1 MNHPAQSCIQS
12 LLDRLTASGAQHG
25 AQVSVYR
32 HGELI
37 VDAFSGVTDPI
48 TGHPVDGD
56 TLFPVFSVSKGM
68 TATILHR
75 LVERGLVSY
84 DTPVAEV
91 WPEFAAH
98 GKGAITLRHCLN
110 HTAGLANLP
119 GDISHSEI
127 ADWPHMC
134 RLLADARPVTPPG
147 AQGEY
152 HAITFGWLCGEVA
165 CRITSRD
172 FQTLLAAE
180 IATPLGLLQSLFMGL
195 PVSCDASIATL
206 EEPSATGPVPGPHP
220 PSPIPAS
227 LQPLHAFMN
236 RPDMRRAC
244 VPASSGIMTARAIAR
259 HYAALLPGGVD
270 GVELLPPDRVRMA
283 TELQIAP
290 DVTGADFRRYLGYA
304 LAEYPG
310 THAGA
315 FGHGGYGGST
325 GFADP
330 ATGLAVGLTRNL
342 FNDSDLAALVMSELG
357 ESLADNAGGFS

>member
-1 MNHPAQSCIQS
+1 MSHPAQPRIQS
-12 LLDRLTASGAQHG
+12 LLDRLTASGAQRG
-25 AQVSVYR
+25 AQVAVYR

-48 TGHPVDGD
+48 TGHLIDGD

-68 TATILHR
+68 TATLLHR
-75 LVERGLVSY
+75 LVERGIVSY

-98 GKGAITLRHCLN
+98 GKAAITLRHGLN

-119 GDISHSEI
+119 GNISHSEI
-127 ADWPHMC
+127 ADWEYMC
-134 RLLADARPVTPPG
+134 RLLADAHPLTPPG

-152 HAITFGWLCGEVA
+152 HAVTFGWLCGEVA
-165 CRITSRD
+165 CRITDRD
-172 FQTLLAAE
+172 FQTLLAEE
-180 IATPLGLLQSLFMGL
+180 IAAPLGLSQSLFMGL
-195 PVSCDASIATL
+195 PATCDEHIATL
-206 EEPSATGPVPGPHP
+206 EEPAATGPVPGPHP
-220 PSPIPAS
+220 PSPIPTS

-270 GVELLPPDRVRMA
+270 GVELLPPRRVHLA
-283 TELQIAP
+283 TELQVAP
-290 DVTGADFRRYLGYA
+290 DATGADFRRYLGYA

-310 THAGA
+310 ASPRA

-330 ATGLAVGLTRNL
+330 DRSLAVGITRNL
-342 FNDSDLAALVMSELG
+342 FNDSDLASLVLTELDG
-357 ESLADNAGGFS
+357 TLTNTVA